1 MPLGQYLVVT
11 VINTIVTAS
20 LLGKIDELFK
30 KFRNLRWYPTTRFV
44 PNLAVSSCL
53 QTKSA
58 TPRQKHVNISAI
70 YYLTKTNLSL

>member
-1 MPLGQYLVVT
+1 MPLDQYLVVT

-20 LLGKIDELFK
+20 LLGEIDELFK

-53 QTKSA
+53 QIKLA
-58 TPRQKHVNISAI
+58 TPRQKHVIVFAI
-70 YYLTKTNLSL
+70 YYLTKIN